1 MLLNNLTGSNPLT
14 WAPVQYTDTPVVLG
28 ANSNTW
34 SPLRPTEEI
43 IVDNLV
49 HCVYGINLGYLP
61 KGCNRLNDNAV
72 TCDANG
78 NCIVKDDLKLFDGVW
93 LKKAVTDTK
102 AWSSKAATD
111 AANWT
116 SDAAKTVADKSEK
129 VYNAVTGKY
138 DEVVLPTSK
147 LVKRSKKIED
157 WSWLD
162 RSPEK
167 IILENR
173 TDREFLEAATA
184 VLDKEALL

>member
-1 MLLNNLTGSNPLT
+1 M
-14 WAPVQYTDTPVVLG
+14 LG

-49 HCVYGINLGYLP
+49 QCVYGINLGYLP

-72 TCDANG
+72 TCDSYG

-93 LKKAVTDTK
+93 FKKAVTDSK
-102 AWSSKAATD
+102 AWTSKAATD

-138 DEVVLPTSK
+138 DDIVLPTSS
-147 LVKRSKKIED
+147 LMYED
-157 WSWLD
+157 CKSNFW
-162 RSPEK
+162 
-167 IILENR
+167 
-173 TDREFLEAATA
+173 
-184 VLDKEALL
+184 

>member
-14 WAPVQYTDTPVVLG
+14 WAPVQYADTPVMLG
-28 ANSNTW
+28 TSSNTW
-34 SPLRPTEEI
+34 SP
-43 IVDNLV
+43 VVNNLV
-49 HCVYGINLGYLP
+49 KCDMWYHNCHFTGLT
-61 KGCNRLNDNAV
+61 DNAV
-72 TCDANG
+72 TCDSHG

-116 SDAAKTVADKSEK
+116 SDAAKTVADKSKK

-147 LVKRSKKIED
+147 LADNSVNCDSRGNCI
-157 WSWLD
+157 
-162 RSPEK
+162 
-167 IILENR
+167 
-173 TDREFLEAATA
+173 
-184 VLDKEALL
+184 VGDKL